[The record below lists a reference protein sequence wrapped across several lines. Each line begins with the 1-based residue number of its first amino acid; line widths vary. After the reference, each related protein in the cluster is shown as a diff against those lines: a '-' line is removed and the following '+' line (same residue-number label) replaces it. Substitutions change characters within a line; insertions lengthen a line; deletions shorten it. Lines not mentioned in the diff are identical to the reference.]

1 MKNWLFPLWVII
13 DALIAL
19 VTVSLWIAAPEYT
32 VLNLS
37 LTTFTLALTGVLIA
51 TRIGDVATFVKSH
64 YFKSLFT
71 AVINVILVFSILGV
85 LNYLGNKN
93 YREFDLTKSQKNSL
107 SDQSVKILEMVKS
120 PVKLTLFAKREE
132 WSPMLALLKLYEANS
147 PERIQIEAVDTDLR
161 PDLVKKNEITENGT
175 VLINYEDR
183 SSKFV
188 LMDELSVTNALLK
201 ILRDKDFIFY
211 FVSGHDELKCSNK
224 ELEGIS
230 EFCEKLRQQNY
241 VIKDLDLTKTKK
253 IPTDATAVFIL
264 GPASGLFK
272 DEVAQLEAYLKRGG
286 SLFLA
291 LAPAFR
297 SEVYKDLIALAEP
310 FGLTLGRDIVID
322 RLSTIQGTEATIPI
336 IQSYSQE
343 HPITAGFNL
352 RTVFPVS
359 SSVSTLQGND
369 SAVILAKTSDFPGSW
384 AERDL
389 KAVARGE
396 AKFDEKTDQ
405 RGPIG
410 VLGAG
415 EKVGEESQP
424 GSRFIL
430 LGSSS
435 SLINAYQAQSGNMN
449 LFLNSVSWL
458 VNDEGI
464 ISLNRP
470 GLDEFPTILS
480 ERHLQMIFVISIIL
494 VPVVFFGAA
503 IFIYRRR
510 RIL

>member
-13 DALIAL
+13 DVLLAL
-19 VTVSLWIAAPEYT
+19 VSISLWIAAPEYT

-37 LTTFTLALTGVLIA
+37 LTIFTLALTGVLVIV
-51 TRIGDVATFVKSH
+51 RIGDVSAFIKSH
-64 YFKSLFT
+64 YFRSLFT
-71 AVINVILVFSILGV
+71 AAINVILVFSIFGV

-93 YREFDLTKSQKNSL
+93 YKEFDLTKTQKNSL
-107 SDQSVKILEMVKS
+107 TDQSLKILEMVRS
-120 PVKLTLFAKREE
+120 PLKLTLYAKREE
-132 WSPMLALLKLYEANS
+132 WGPMLALLKLYEASS
-147 PERIQIEAVDTDLR
+147 PERIQIDAVDTDLR

-175 VLINYEDR
+175 VVISYQGQD
-183 SSKFV
+183 SKF
-188 LMDELSVTNALLK
+188 LLLDELSVTNALLK
-201 ILRDKDFIFY
+201 ALRDKDFVFY

-253 IPTDATAVFIL
+253 VPSDATAVFVL

-272 DEVAQLEAYLKRGG
+272 DEVSQLEAYLNRGG

-297 SEVYKDLIALAEP
+297 SEVYKNLIALADP
-310 FGLTLGRDIVID
+310 FGLTLGKDIVID
-322 RLSTIQGTEATIPI
+322 RLSTIQGAEATIPI
-336 IQSYSQE
+336 VQKYAEE

-359 SSVSTLQGND
+359 SSVSVLPGND
-369 SAVILAKTSDFPGSW
+369 SATILAKTSDFPGSW
-384 AERDL
+384 AERNL
-389 KAVARGE
+389 KAVAEGQAR
-396 AKFDEKTDQ
+396 FDDGKDQ

-435 SLINAYQAQSGNMN
+435 SLINAYQSQSGNMN
-449 LFLNSVSWL
+449 LFLNAVSWL

-470 GLDEFPTILS
+470 GLDEYPTILS
-480 ERHLQMIFVISIIL
+480 EQHLQMIFVISIIL